1 MLDVSTEILIER
13 PRSEVANYS
22 ANPDNAPAWY
32 KNIKAIEWRTPRPL
46 RIGSQIDFVA
56 HFLGRRITYTYEL
69 IDLVPEQRLV
79 MRTAQGP
86 FPMETTYEWEPDS
99 DGVTRMTLRN
109 RGTPTGF
116 FRLAGPM
123 MARAVRRANLKD
135 LAALKK
141 RLEA

>member
-1 MLDVSTEILIER
+1 
-13 PRSEVANYS
+13 
-22 ANPDNAPAWY
+22 
-32 KNIKAIEWRTPRPL
+32 
-46 RIGSQIDFVA
+46 
-56 HFLGRRITYTYEL
+56 
-69 IDLVPEQRLV
+69 
-79 MRTAQGP
+79 
-86 FPMETTYEWEPDS
+86 METTYEWEPDS